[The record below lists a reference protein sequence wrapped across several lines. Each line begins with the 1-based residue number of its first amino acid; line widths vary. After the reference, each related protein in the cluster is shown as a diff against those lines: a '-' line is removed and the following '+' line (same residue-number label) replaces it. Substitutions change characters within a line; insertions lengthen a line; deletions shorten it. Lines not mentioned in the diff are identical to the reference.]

1 MHGSVPAYSG
11 GFLPTARS
19 ILAHEGVR
27 GLYKG
32 LGVSV
37 LKSGLA
43 SAITFLAYA
52 ECKWLLSWIA
62 G

>member
-1 MHGSVPAYSG
+1 MHGNVPAYAG
-11 GFLPTARS
+11 GFLPTARR

-43 SAITFLAYA
+43 SACTFLAYA
-52 ECKWLLSWIA
+52 ECKKLLAWV